1 MALGACYNLLGRG
14 GGGGGMVYNATKGAF
29 SNSRLENIL
38 ERKNSNNNLMII
50 NND

>member
-1 MALGACYNLLGRG
+1 MALGACYNLLGC